1 MQHIASLKST
11 FLNLLH
17 EPTSIST
24 KSFNQIHALLLTSA
38 IAIDFSLSLKLT
50 QHLAASFPP
59 SFAYQTVKHLRH
71 HLAPFLFNTLIS
83 SYART
88 KSPRSAFLVYGF
100 MARDG
105 FRPDKY
111 TFPVVL
117 KSCMSFYGIGEARQV
132 HGTIIKTGFAWHL
145 HALNAL
151 VHVYGLCGE
160 YDSAGNLFDEMP
172 LRDVVSWTAL
182 ISVYVKA
189 GFFQEALDLFGL
201 MDVEPNAATLV
212 SVLVACGRLG
222 ELKLGKRIH
231 GLILKRETGI
241 SVVEGNALMDMYVKC
256 KHLDEAKQ
264 VFEELPQRDIV
275 SWTSIISGLAQCK
288 RPKDALEVFHAMQG
302 AGLEPDKVT
311 LSSVL
316 SACASLGALDTGNWV
331 HEYIE
336 RKGIEWDVHIGTS
349 MLDMYAK
356 CGSLEM
362 ALHTFHKMPHK
373 NVSSWNALIGGL
385 ALHGHG
391 SDALYYFD
399 LMAKSGIKP
408 NEVTFVAVLS
418 ACSHSGFV
426 EEGRR
431 YFNSMSKFYHLAP
444 KIEHYGCMVDLL
456 GRAGLITEAYELIK
470 AMPLRADVRIW
481 GAMLSACK
489 AHGNVELSQQILGQ
503 LLELESCD
511 SGVYVLLSNIFAN
524 SDRWGDVTRMR
535 KLMRDMGIKKEPG
548 SSVIEVDGKTHE
560 FLVGEIDH
568 PEKEGILLLLCILA
582 KQVQLDV

>member
-1 MQHIASLKST
+1 MQHIATLKSAL
-11 FLNLLH
+11 LNLLH
-17 EPTSIST
+17 EPTSISS
-24 KSFNQIHALLLTSA
+24 KSFNQIHALLLTSP
-38 IAIDFSLSLKLT
+38 ISIDYSFSLKLS
-50 QHLAASFPP
+50 QLLASFPP
-59 SFAYQTVKHLRH
+59 SFAHQALKRLNH
-71 HLAPFLFNTLIS
+71 HQSAPFLFNTLIS

-88 KSPRSAFLVYGF
+88 NTPLSAFLVYRF
-100 MARDG
+100 MLREG

-117 KSCMSFYGIGEARQV
+117 KSCMSFSRIGEARQV
-132 HGTIIKTGFAWHL
+132 HGAIVKMGFAWHL

-160 YDSAGNLFDEMP
+160 FDNAGTLFDEMP
-172 LRDVVSWTAL
+172 LRDVVSWTGL

-189 GFFQEALDLFGL
+189 GFFQEALALFGL
-201 MDVEPNAATLV
+201 MDVEPNGATLV

-222 ELKLGKRIH
+222 ELKLGRRIH

-256 KHLDEAKQ
+256 EHLDEAKR
-264 VFEELPQRDIV
+264 VFEGLPLRDIV
-275 SWTSIISGLAQCK
+275 SWTSIISGFAQCK

-302 AGLEPDKVT
+302 EGLEPDKVT

-331 HEYIE
+331 CEYIE
-336 RKGIEWDVHIGTS
+336 RKGLEWDVHIGTS
-349 MLDMYAK
+349 MVDMYAK
-356 CGSLEM
+356 CGCLEM
-362 ALHTFHKMPHK
+362 ALQTFRKMPHK

-391 SDALYYFD
+391 SNALYYFD
-399 LMAKSGIKP
+399 LLIRSGIKP
-408 NEVTFVAVLS
+408 NDVTFVAILS

-431 YFNSMSKFYHLAP
+431 HFNSMSEIYQLAP

-456 GRAGLITEAYELIK
+456 GRAGLITEAYELIRV
-470 AMPLRADVRIW
+470 MPLRADVRIW

-489 AHGNVELSQQILGQ
+489 AHGNVELSQQILGR

-511 SGVYVLLSNIFAN
+511 SGMYVLLSNIFAN
-524 SDRWGDVTRMR
+524 SDRWGDVNRMR

-548 SSVIEVDGKTHE
+548 SSVIEVNGKAHE
-560 FLVGEIDH
+560 FLVGEIGH
-568 PEKEGILLLLCILA
+568 PEKAEILLLLYVLA
-582 KQVQLDV
+582 KQVQMDI